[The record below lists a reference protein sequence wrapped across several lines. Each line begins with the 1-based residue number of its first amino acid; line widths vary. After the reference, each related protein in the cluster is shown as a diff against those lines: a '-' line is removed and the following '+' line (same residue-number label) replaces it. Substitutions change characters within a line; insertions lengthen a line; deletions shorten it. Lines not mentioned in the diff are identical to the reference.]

1 MSLSGNIQDVSVADA
16 LQFIHLGGRTGTLT
30 LSCGESTGGI
40 GFHQGRIVNAWAP
53 GGKRLGEL
61 LVEAGH
67 IEQPRLDEALALQD
81 AEHPRRSLGQI
92 LVSMG
97 AVDAETI
104 YRTVEHQIEHTVYDL
119 VSWKE
124 GTFHFALDD
133 LKPIDDIAVV
143 PGDVIRRLNLDTQMV
158 LLDALRI
165 FDERNRAGPGPSN
178 GSPHEG
184 VLEAGG
190 ESAVAATPASR
201 ARPVPTPAHGLMA
214 IAEEARTRLQ
224 VVSTDKQTAESLAQA
239 LPEVTVARGN
249 LRDAGTPPPGEA
261 PPLVLLD
268 LRQGAIALDAL
279 SALRRARPRA
289 SILALVD
296 ADVQAGPVYQAGAIA
311 VLSGDLPLVVACFR
325 SVAQNRRDLMTGASR
340 ADRITANF
348 SKLRRIVGDLRS
360 GLISTT
366 ISLSLMNILSESVER
381 AVLFLVRKDGLVA
394 LGAFGNTPGGQS
406 LAQISRGLIIE
417 LASKNALTESLAD
430 GQVRAIPF
438 EQARLPEAFAGVVGR
453 PRSGECAIFPVT
465 GGQRVIALV
474 YADNGHSNRAIEE
487 LDILELAA
495 AQAGL
500 AFENELLRRQ
510 ATQPH

>member
-30 LSCGESTGGI
+30 LSCGESQGGI

-67 IEQPRLDEALALQD
+67 IEQARLDEALLRQE
-81 AEHPRRSLGQI
+81 AEHPRRSLGQL

-104 YRTVEHQIEHTVYDL
+104 YRTIEHQIEHTVYDL

-143 PGDVIRRLNLDTQMV
+143 PGDVIRRLNLDTQVV

-165 FDERNRAGPGPSN
+165 FDERNRAGPSN
-178 GSPHEG
+178 GSPDEG
-184 VLEAGG
+184 VLEVGG
-190 ESAVAATPASR
+190 ESAVAATPVSR
-201 ARPVPTPAHGLMA
+201 APVPTPAHGLTA

-224 VVSTDKQTAESLAQA
+224 VVSSDKQTADSLAQA
-239 LPEVTVARGN
+239 LPEVTVARVN

-296 ADVQAGPVYQAGAIA
+296 GDVQAGPVYQAGAIA
-311 VLSGDLPLVVACFR
+311 VLSGDLALVVSCFR

-381 AVLFLVRKDGLVA
+381 AVLFLVRKDGLVV

-406 LAQISRGLIIE
+406 LAQLSRGLIIP
-417 LASKNALTESLAD
+417 LSSKNALTDSLAD

-438 EQARLPEAFAGVVGR
+438 EEARLPAGIAGVVGR

>member
-30 LSCGESTGGI
+30 LSCGESRAGI

-53 GGKRLGEL
+53 GAKRLGEL
-61 LVEAGH
+61 LIEAGL
-67 IEQPRLDEALALQD
+67 IDQSRLDEALRLQER
-81 AEHPRRSLGQI
+81 EHPRRSLGQL

-97 AVDAETI
+97 AVDADTI
-104 YRTVEHQIEHTVYDL
+104 YKTVEQQIERTVYDL
-119 VSWKE
+119 VTWNQ

-133 LKPIDDIAVV
+133 LKPIDDIALV
-143 PGDVIRRLNLDTQMV
+143 PGDVIRHFNLDTQVV

-165 FDERNRAGPGPSN
+165 FDERNRKASAPSN
-178 GSPHEG
+178 GTPASGVTPVAVRSPPP
-184 VLEAGG
+184 VAR
-190 ESAVAATPASR
+190 SRAAPTPAQAVAA
-201 ARPVPTPAHGLMA
+201 VG
-214 IAEEARTRLQ
+214 EEARTRLQ
-224 VVSTDKQTAESLAQA
+224 VVSDDKQLADKLAQA
-239 LPEVTVARGN
+239 LPEVIVARVN
-249 LRDAGTPPPGEA
+249 LRDAGTPPPGEP

-268 LRQGAIALDAL
+268 MRHGAVALDAM

-289 SILALVD
+289 SLLALAD
-296 ADVQAGPVYQAGAIA
+296 ADIQPNAAYDAGAIA
-311 VLSGDLPLVVACFR
+311 VLSGDLPLVIACFR

-340 ADRITANF
+340 ADRINASF

-394 LGAFGNTPGGQS
+394 LGAFGNSPGGQP
-406 LAQISRGLIIE
+406 LAQLSRGLSLE
-417 LASKNALTESLAD
+417 LASKNALTDSLAD
-430 GQVRAIPF
+430 GQVRALSFDDAHFPDG
-438 EQARLPEAFAGVVGR
+438 FAGLLGK

-510 ATQPH
+510 AAQPH

>member
-30 LSCGESTGGI
+30 LTYGDATAGI

-53 GGKRLGEL
+53 GAKRLGEL
-61 LVEAGH
+61 LVEGGH
-67 IEQPRLDEALALQD
+67 IDQSTLDEALRQQD
-81 AEHPRRSLGQI
+81 QEHPRRSLGKL
-92 LVSMG
+92 LVSTG
-97 AVDAETI
+97 AVDADTL
-104 YRTVEHQIEHTVYDL
+104 YRVVEQQIERTVYDL
-119 VSWKE
+119 VMWNQ

-133 LKPIDDIAVV
+133 LKPIDDIALV
-143 PGDVIRRLNLDTQMV
+143 PGDVIRPLNLDTQMV

-165 FDERNRAGPGPSN
+165 FDERNRDGKKPADAGSPNGGGPAGPSAGPPPS
-178 GSPHEG
+178 GT
-184 VLEAGG
+184 
-190 ESAVAATPASR
+190 AVQPT
-201 ARPVPTPAHGLMA
+201 PTPAQGVA
-214 IAEEARTRLQ
+214 GIAVEARTRLQ
-224 VVSTDKQTAESLAQA
+224 IVSNDKQIAEKLTQA
-239 LPEVTVARGN
+239 LPEATVARVN

-261 PPLVLLD
+261 SPLVLLD
-268 LRQGAIALDAL
+268 MRQGGVALDAL

-289 SILALVD
+289 SILALTD
-296 ADVQAGPVYQAGAIA
+296 ATLEAGRVFQAGAIA
-311 VLSGDLPLVVACFR
+311 VVSADLALLAAVFR

-340 ADRITANF
+340 ADRIHANF
-348 SKLRRIVGDLRS
+348 AKLRRIVGDLRS

-381 AVLFLVRKDGLVA
+381 AVLFLVRKEGLAA
-394 LGAFGNTPGGQS
+394 LGAFGNSPGGQP
-406 LAQISRGLIIE
+406 LAQLSRGLNLE
-417 LASKNALTESLAD
+417 LSSKNALTESLAD
-430 GQVRAIPF
+430 GQVRAIRF
-438 EQARLPEAFAGVVGR
+438 DDAHFPESFAAVIGK

-510 ATQPH
+510 AAQPH